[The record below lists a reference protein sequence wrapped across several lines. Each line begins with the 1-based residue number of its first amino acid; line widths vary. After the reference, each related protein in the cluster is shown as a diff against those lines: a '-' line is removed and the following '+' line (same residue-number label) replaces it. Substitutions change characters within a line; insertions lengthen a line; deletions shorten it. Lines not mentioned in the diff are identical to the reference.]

1 MDAMIP
7 YYTELWAWLIEIG
20 RLWLFIAP
28 AFLWLAS
35 IIYCIELAAVKGR
48 SRFLWLL
55 FGIILGPLALLRAC
69 RKGSHSTQRGK
80 LALLL
85 YTAEPTVYTLTRR

>member
-28 AFLWLAS
+28 AF
-35 IIYCIELAAVKGR
+35 
-48 SRFLWLL
+48 FWLL
-55 FGIILGPLALLRAC
+55 PLF
-69 RKGSHSTQRGK
+69 
-80 LALLL
+80 
-85 YTAEPTVYTLTRR
+85 TASNWQQ